1 MKYLRCKMI
10 KNKLKDVSL
19 DDHVG
24 CFGNFNRRNLV
35 CKKYCALNL
44 RCAIENE
51 QNVRMEVLEDLMASE
66 GIFIKAN

>member
-1 MKYLRCKMI
+1 M
-10 KNKLKDVSL
+10 NKSILKAISL

-24 CFGNFNRRNLV
+24 CFGNFNRKNLI

-51 QNVRMEVLEDLMASE
+51 QSVRIEVLEDLMISE
-66 GIFIKAN
+66 GFFSRVN

>member
-1 MKYLRCKMI
+1 M
-10 KNKLKDVSL
+10 NKHILKTISL

-24 CFGNFNRRNLV
+24 CFGNFNRKKLI

-51 QNVRMEVLEDLMASE
+51 QNVRIEVFEDLMVSE
-66 GIFIKAN
+66 GNFPMVN